1 MMAITITLQPPSE
14 RLFQQ
19 SIEGY
24 RKANAVIDAAV
35 EAENWAAIN
44 DAQGNRDMHAYTI
57 AMIIAH
63 SVSPIDNEGARP

>member
-1 MMAITITLQPPSE
+1 MMAITITLQLQSE

-24 RKANAVIDAAV
+24 RKANAAIDAAV
-35 EAENWAAIN
+35 ESENWAAIN

-63 SVSPIDNEGARP
+63 NVTHLANQGARP

>member
-1 MMAITITLQPPSE
+1 MAITITLQPPSE

-24 RKANAVIDAAV
+24 REANAAIDAAI

-44 DAQGNRDMHAYTI
+44 DAQGHRDRHAYAI
-57 AMIIAH
+57 AMIVTRD
-63 SVSPIDNEGARP
+63 VSPLDDRETRT